1 MYKIQNKAK
10 KRFGQELLHVQVP
23 VQKTS
28 YTNCMA

>member
-1 MYKIQNKAK
+1 MYKIQNKVK
-10 KRFGQELLHVQVP
+10 KHCGQELVHVQVP